1 MNDDAALRSRVKV
14 LLDEARRRIEA
25 HTGLYRDEDLAR
37 DVLRICD
44 EVAAWSEPG
53 PRIEEV
59 RRHVEHRCN
68 LVAMVAD
75 RFGHRDPALIG
86 TARAQAVAAIDVFQ
100 DAVLGQSR
108 DAARAQPSGYR
119 LKRRGA

>member
-1 MNDDAALRSRVKV
+1 MNDDGALRTTVKL
-14 LLDEARRRIEA
+14 LLDEARRRVA
-25 HTGLYRDEDLAR
+25 GHTGLYRDEDIVA
-37 DVLRICD
+37 DVLRVCD
-44 EVAAWSEPG
+44 EAAAWSEPG
-53 PRIEEV
+53 PRIEEA

-75 RFGHRDPALIG
+75 RFGQRDPGLIG

-108 DAARAQPSGYR
+108 DSTRNQPPGYR
-119 LKRRGA
+119 LRRRGV